1 MQFAVRVSNYQKKIM
16 LNICD
21 ADLLGKKITQDDLT
35 MHITESYYGE
45 RFVDEEEAESLLK
58 TSSIINMAGAETV
71 SLSIKLG
78 VGSENGIKKVSGVPF
93 LIIFNMQMLFDFYF
107 AQIFLFKQKS
117 LLSSGGILV

>member
-1 MQFAVRVSNYQKKIM
+1 MQFAVRVSNYQKKVM

-35 MHITESYYGE
+35 LHISESYYGE

-93 LIIFNMQMLFDFYF
+93 LIIFNM
-107 AQIFLFKQKS
+107 
-117 LLSSGGILV
+117 